1 MTWLNGYSVKVVL
14 DSFFWGPTFQSVLS
28 GDIGL
33 HSLFFFFFRIR
44 ISRKPKGD
52 GNFDYEELPA

>member
-1 MTWLNGYSVKVVL
+1 
-14 DSFFWGPTFQSVLS
+14 LS
-28 GDIGL
+28 GDKGL
-33 HSLFFFFFRIR
+33 HSLFFFFFRTR